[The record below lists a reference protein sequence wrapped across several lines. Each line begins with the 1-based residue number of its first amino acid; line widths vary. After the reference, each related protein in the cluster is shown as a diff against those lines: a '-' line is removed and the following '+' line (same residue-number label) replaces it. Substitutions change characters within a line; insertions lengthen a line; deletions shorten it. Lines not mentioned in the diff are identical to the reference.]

1 MAENEWQPLE
11 LGSLDESLG
20 DFDSIVAEH
29 YLTNPVAR
37 ASELMGELAGKAR
50 ARRQQQI
57 AAE

>member
-1 MAENEWQPLE
+1 M
-11 LGSLDESLG
+11 DESLG
-20 DFDSIVAEH
+20 DFESIVAEH

-50 ARRQQQI
+50 ARRQQKI